1 MAGQRTEADTEGN
14 DPGYPERTETALKT
28 TSFLALFLFYPQRFR
43 IFVETHKEME
53 KPKRAYVHPLLICP
67 YDPEQEY
74 SKCCAPRR
82 VKCTCALRR
91 KGTGNHYE

>member
-1 MAGQRTEADTEGN
+1 MTLDIQKEQKSASGTLVDEVPRVKN
-14 DPGYPERTETALKT
+14 